1 MQCLSIIMTVKY
13 LIATFAVIGN
23 CVSDKIILDGNYSL
37 ETLPPTE
44 DQSPLLLQASMNLR
58 NILDVVETKQQISLE
73 VTLRYFWKDGRITP
87 VKEHLK
93 GVDSIGPYINLHPS
107 ETKRLWMPD
116 TFIDQ
121 AVDLRKPT
129 YFLEPSS
136 LRVYNDSTLRFS
148 TRMNFDVAC
157 QMDFHK
163 FPWDVQVCKVKFE
176 SFSYSNQQLR
186 MEWLE
191 GKASQQVNP
200 SIRLDQ
206 FSHKVEFHDTYSTD
220 GYDISYPGIILKITL
235 KRNIGYFVIQTFIPS
250 ALFVTLGYLSLY
262 ISPDAIPGRVTLAMT
277 TILTL
282 TAMFSGIRHSVPKV
296 SYITFLDIWMLTCLI
311 FVNFFMFEFVFV
323 VYLKSIKRETIS
335 RTFEKRCRVLFP
347 VLFIV
352 FNIIYWPLVSN
363 I

>member
-1 MQCLSIIMTVKY
+1 
-13 LIATFAVIGN
+13 
-23 CVSDKIILDGNYSL
+23 
-37 ETLPPTE
+37 
-44 DQSPLLLQASMNLR
+44 
-58 NILDVVETKQQISLE
+58 
-73 VTLRYFWKDGRITP
+73 
-87 VKEHLK
+87 
-93 GVDSIGPYINLHPS
+93 
-107 ETKRLWMPD
+107 
-116 TFIDQ
+116 
-121 AVDLRKPT
+121 
-129 YFLEPSS
+129 
-136 LRVYNDSTLRFS
+136 
-148 TRMNFDVAC
+148 
-157 QMDFHK
+157 
-163 FPWDVQVCKVKFE
+163 
-176 SFSYSNQQLR
+176 
-186 MEWLE
+186 
-191 GKASQQVNP
+191 
-200 SIRLDQ
+200 
-206 FSHKVEFHDTYSTD
+206 VEFHDTYSTD

-335 RTFEKRCRVLFP
+335 RKFEKRCRVLFP

-352 FNIIYWPLVSN
+352 FNIMYWPLVSN